1 MVRFN
6 DRGLIPAIVQDDSTG
21 DVLTLA
27 YMNEEALRR
36 TLEGPD
42 VWFFSRSRKSLWH
55 KGETSGNFL
64 KVKRVIE
71 DCDGDALVVRAD
83 PTGPACHTGARSCFN
98 DAIERT
104 GDSSM
109 DAGPGIIDE
118 LFDVIKDRQAN
129 PTEGSYTSSLFES
142 GRERIAQKVI
152 EEAGEWAIAGLG
164 DDPER
169 AAEEIGDLLYHTLVL
184 MAAANVEPGL
194 VWEELRKRRQAAPAP
209 D

>member
-27 YMNEEALRR
+27 YMNEEALQR
-36 TLEGPD
+36 TLDGPD
-42 VWFFSRSRKSLWH
+42 VWFYSRSRRSLWH
-55 KGETSGNFL
+55 KGETSGNYL
-64 KVKRVIE
+64 KVKSVVE
-71 DCDGDALVVRAD
+71 DCDADAVLVRAD
-83 PTGPACHTGARSCFN
+83 PTGPACHTGSRSCFN
-98 DAIERT
+98 EPVKR
-104 GDSSM
+104 SSGASLGSG

-118 LFDVIKDRQAN
+118 LYDVIKERKEH

-164 DDPER
+164 DDPVR

-184 MAAANVEPGL
+184 MAASGIEPEL
-194 VWEELRKRRQAAPAP
+194 VWKELRNRRK
-209 D
+209 

>member
-27 YMNEEALRR
+27 YMNEEALQR
-36 TLEGPD
+36 TLDGPD
-42 VWFFSRSRKSLWH
+42 VWFYSRSRASLWH

-64 KVKRVIE
+64 KVKSVIE
-71 DCDGDALVVRAD
+71 DCDADAVLVRAD

-98 DAIERT
+98 EPVDTSSDASI
-104 GDSSM
+104 

-118 LFDVIKDRQAN
+118 LFDVINDRKEN
-129 PTEGSYTSSLFES
+129 PAEGSYTSSLFES

-164 DDPER
+164 NDPER

-184 MAAANVEPGL
+184 MADAGIEPEL
-194 VWEELRKRRQAAPAP
+194 VWKELRKRRG
-209 D
+209 

>member
-27 YMNEEALRR
+27 YMNEEALQR

-42 VWFFSRSRKSLWH
+42 VWFFSRSRRSLWH

-64 KVKRVIE
+64 KVKSVIE

-98 DAIERT
+98 DAVEQAGGGST
-104 GDSSM
+104 

-118 LFDVIKDRQAN
+118 LFDVIKDRQEN
-129 PTEGSYTSSLFES
+129 PKEGSYTSSLFES
-142 GRERIAQKVI
+142 GRERIAQ
-152 EEAGEWAIAGLG
+152 
-164 DDPER
+164 
-169 AAEEIGDLLYHTLVL
+169 
-184 MAAANVEPGL
+184 
-194 VWEELRKRRQAAPAP
+194 
-209 D
+209 

>member
-27 YMNEEALRR
+27 YMNEEALKR
-36 TLEGPD
+36 TLDGPD
-42 VWFFSRSRKSLWH
+42 VWFYSRSRQSLWH

-64 KVKRVIE
+64 KVKSVIE
-71 DCDGDALVVRAD
+71 DCDADTVLVRVD
-83 PTGPACHTGARSCFN
+83 PTGPACHTGSRSCFN
-98 DAIERT
+98 DSVAQSGEST
-104 GDSSM
+104 TDS
-109 DAGPGIIDE
+109 GPGIIDE
-118 LFDVIKDRQAN
+118 LYGVIKERQET

-184 MAAANVEPGL
+184 MAAAGVEPDL
-194 VWEELRKRRQAAPAP
+194 VWKELRNRRN
-209 D
+209 